1 MPGYTNWYTVSL
13 TDRQTY
19 NEFALKFNIS
29 TPTPVMAF
37 DQAADY
43 TAQLIHRDYK
53 NLHLA
58 LSGGLDSE
66 FVATVLLRN
75 RIPFTPVIVA
85 FKKTQEH
92 YYALEWC
99 RKNSITPLILEFD
112 ENEIDYVRYCHNVTR
127 QHRIY
132 SAANLISCYLANL
145 IKDSGGHLITGD
157 PTIPRLTAEYNEPVG
172 DIYQVYWFEF
182 LVELVYPNC
191 HPGAFF
197 FYTPEMALAYATH
210 IDTTLND
217 ASARA
222 KLYQTVAYRPKTFP
236 SPVPI
241 SVDIRNKMKVAA
253 RELPVREEGCEW
265 QKEKFIALLTNLNNS
280 I

>member
-1 MPGYTNWYTVSL
+1 MPGHSNWYHVGL

-19 NEFALKFNIS
+19 NEFALKFNLL
-29 TPTPVMAF
+29 TPTATIEF
-37 DQAADY
+37 NQAADY

-75 RIPFTPVIVA
+75 KIPFTPVIVA

-99 RKNSITPLILEFD
+99 RKNTVTPLILDFD
-112 ENEIDYVRYCHNVTR
+112 EDEIDYVKYCHTVTK
-127 QHRIY
+127 QHRIH
-132 SAANLISCYLANL
+132 SVSNLMSCYIANL
-145 IKDSGGHLITGD
+145 IKDFDGHLITGD
-157 PTIPRLTAEYNEPVG
+157 PTIPGLTENYNEPAGNV
-172 DIYQVYWFEF
+172 YQVYWFEF
-182 LVELVYPNC
+182 LVELVHPDQ

-197 FYTPEMALAYATH
+197 FYTPEMALSYASH
-210 IDTTLND
+210 VDTALND

-222 KLYQTVAYRPKTFP
+222 NLYQTVAYRPKTFP
-236 SPVPI
+236 PPVPL
-241 SVDIRNKMKVAA
+241 SPDIRNKMKVAC
-253 RELPVREEGCEW
+253 RELAIRETGCEW
-265 QKEKFIALLTNLNNS
+265 RKEKFIDLLTNLNNS
-280 I
+280 V